1 MIFYKEKPLAEY
13 KGKSGKKFSLQ
24 KPNLNQV
31 QELLEFTNRLIEED
45 TFLNLTGKPI
55 SFLSERR
62 WLEDR
67 LKEIARGD
75 NYFAWAFNEKRMVG
89 SVSVIRAKTRSSHVG
104 EIGLMVDKDF
114 RGEGLGQFLLE
125 FILQVAKKM
134 KMQIV
139 IVEVFA
145 DNVAALVLYKKFGFK
160 EYGRLPKG
168 LLRQGK
174 YSDQIELYK
183 NISSSFAKASED
195 K

>member
-13 KGKSGKKFSLQ
+13 KGKSGKIFVIQ
-24 KPNLNQV
+24 KPNLDKV
-31 QELLEFTNRLIEED
+31 KELLEFTNRLIEED

-55 SFLSERR
+55 SFVSERR

-75 NYFAWAFNEKRMVG
+75 NFFAWAFYENRMVG
-89 SVSVIRAKTRSSHVG
+89 SVSVIRAKTRSPHVG

-125 FILQVAKKM
+125 FILKEAKKM

-139 IVEVFA
+139 TLEVFA
-145 DNVAALVLYKKFGFK
+145 DNLAALALYNKFGFK

-183 NISSSFAKASED
+183 NI
-195 K
+195 

>member
-1 MIFYKEKPLAEY
+1 MIVYKEKPLAEY
-13 KGKSGKKFSLQ
+13 KGKSGKELSLQ
-24 KPNLNQV
+24 RPSLSRV
-31 QELLEFTNRLIEED
+31 RELLEFTNRLIEED

-55 SFLSERR
+55 SFVSERR

-75 NYFAWAFNEKRMVG
+75 NFFAWAFYENQMVG
-89 SVSVIRAKTRSSHVG
+89 SVSVIRVKTRSPHVG

-125 FILQVAKKM
+125 FILKVAKKM

-139 IVEVFA
+139 TLEVFA
-145 DNVAALVLYKKFGFK
+145 DNVAALALYNKFGFK
-160 EYGRLPKG
+160 EYGRLPRG

-174 YSDQIELYK
+174 YSDQIELYRE
-183 NISSSFAKASED
+183 I
-195 K
+195 